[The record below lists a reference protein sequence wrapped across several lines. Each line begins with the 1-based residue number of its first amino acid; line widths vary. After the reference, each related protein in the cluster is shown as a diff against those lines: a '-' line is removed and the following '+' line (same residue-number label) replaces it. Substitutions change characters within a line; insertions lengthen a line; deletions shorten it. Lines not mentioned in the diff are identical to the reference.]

1 MTVEVIRT
9 PKALKIYCS
18 CGALLRYNRSDIKNK
33 MVSSEGSYMF
43 NMTNVHYIVCPSCK
57 NDLILRKE

>member
-1 MTVEVIRT
+1 MTVEVIHT

-33 MVSSEGSYMF
+33 AVSSEGSYFF
-43 NMTNVHYIVCPSCK
+43 NMQTVYYIVCSSCK